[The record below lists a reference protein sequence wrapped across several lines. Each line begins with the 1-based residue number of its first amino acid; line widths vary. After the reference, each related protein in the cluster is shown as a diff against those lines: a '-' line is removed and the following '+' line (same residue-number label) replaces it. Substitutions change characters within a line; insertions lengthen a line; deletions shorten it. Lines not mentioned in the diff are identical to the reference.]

1 MRTVGLPPQKDTP
14 PLAKATPFPEEVPN
28 GQLGASGKSLEGELR
43 IDQLDKIGGSIPLGD
58 GSLKVEGKGGVTYH
72 PGDGQPPIKISVNNG
87 GITFSCGHP
96 HITNVF
102 QPNAK
107 LYCREGTLMV
117 GTQESNARP
126 VTDLFPKEEA
136 KSTGGAPASQTPAS
150 QTMEEQLERMERAAA
165 ASGTTAGFNSLLRSS
180 EYMVA
185 ANNLN
190 SKKAHYN
197 SLSEAALG
205 LAQSIDKNMEEMNKI
220 AKGGKLNEEETQRLR
235 ELQQK
240 TAYLKKALEIIYET
254 QRKIAS

>member
-28 GQLGASGKSLEGELR
+28 GQFGPSGKSLEGELR
-43 IDQLDKIGGSIPLGD
+43 IDQLGKIGGSIPVGD
-58 GSLKVEGKGGVTYH
+58 GSLKVEDKGVVTYH

-136 KSTGGAPASQTPAS
+136 KSTGGAPASQT
-150 QTMEEQLERMERAAA
+150 MEEQLERMERAAA

-185 ANNLN
+185 ANDLN
-190 SKKAHYN
+190 PKKAHYN

-205 LAQSIDKNMEEMNKI
+205 LAQSIDKNMEEMKKI